1 MGMGGNEKAEVV
13 LFMLRKNE
21 WIRKLEDQS
30 VAVRG
35 PICEF
40 VGWFDGYLHAR
51 LKDAEEE
58 GGRRGWRSWFWL
70 DGWRKWRE
78 SLRT

>member
-40 VGWFDGYLHAR
+40 VGWFDGYLRAR

-58 GGRRGWRSWFWL
+58 GERRGWRSWFCLTGFRRWMGL
-70 DGWRKWRE
+70 FRG
-78 SLRT
+78 